1 MTQLLQK
8 ALARLKRL
16 PETEQDFYAR
26 QIIGALDGDARWESL
41 FDGTTEEQW
50 AKLNRMADDERGETI
65 SLDEFLAR
73 AEDDLKYD

>member
-1 MTQLLQK
+1 M
-8 ALARLKRL
+8 
-16 PETEQDFYAR
+16 
-26 QIIGALDGDARWESL
+26 DGDARWESL